1 MSADGVA
8 ITLDRVRKRF
18 GTVEAVKEMTTEIR
32 EGEFF
37 TMLGPSGCGKTTT
50 LRMIAGFEEPDE
62 GTILLRGDDVTN
74 VPPNRR
80 NVNMVFQH
88 YALFPHMSI
97 YDNVAFGLKLKKL
110 GKDEQRSRV
119 HEMLRVV
126 ELEGYEKRRPS
137 QLSGGQQQRVALA
150 RALVNRPAA
159 LLLDEPLGALD
170 VKLRKQLQL
179 ELKRIQNELGTT
191 FVYVTHDQDE
201 ALSMSDRIAIMND
214 GLVEQ
219 IGSPREIYER
229 PTTAF
234 SADFVGSLNALDFRV
249 DSIDG
254 GVAVMRLGEGE
265 QLAVPATAETR
276 PGAELKL
283 AVRPERIRIEPA
295 NGRAPEG
302 GSRLDGTIAELV
314 YLGSLTQFHV
324 DTEVGRIISHRMSD
338 DSAQSLGAGR
348 RVTLTW
354 PPEDGAV
361 LAGPSPAS
369 A

>member
-1 MSADGVA
+1 MPADGVA

-18 GTVEAVKEMTTEIR
+18 GNVEAVKEMTTEIR

-119 HEMLRVV
+119 NEMLRVV

-170 VKLRKQLQL
+170 VKLR
-179 ELKRIQNELGTT
+179 
-191 FVYVTHDQDE
+191 
-201 ALSMSDRIAIMND
+201 
-214 GLVEQ
+214 
-219 IGSPREIYER
+219 
-229 PTTAF
+229 
-234 SADFVGSLNALDFRV
+234 
-249 DSIDG
+249 
-254 GVAVMRLGEGE
+254 
-265 QLAVPATAETR
+265 
-276 PGAELKL
+276 
-283 AVRPERIRIEPA
+283 
-295 NGRAPEG
+295 
-302 GSRLDGTIAELV
+302 
-314 YLGSLTQFHV
+314 
-324 DTEVGRIISHRMSD
+324 
-338 DSAQSLGAGR
+338 
-348 RVTLTW
+348 
-354 PPEDGAV
+354 
-361 LAGPSPAS
+361 
-369 A
+369 